1 MVSFRK
7 QSNIFIFTATNLNWL
22 KILDNNDHKQ
32 IVLNSLKFLHEE
44 NRATIFAFVI
54 MPNHIHLI
62 LRIEDGHKKHEI
74 QRDFLKYTSQQIKFN
89 LIKIDS
95 PLLDDILVNDKDRK
109 YQIWERNPL
118 WFELDNTDTLIQKL
132 NYIHNNPIKKDWFE
146 GTSPEDYLY
155 SSAKYYISGED
166 PFNFLTHYL
175 DYM

>member
-7 QSNIFIFTATNLNWL
+7 KSNIFFFTATNLNWL
-22 KILDNNDHKQ
+22 RILDNNDHKQ
-32 IVLNSLKFLHEE
+32 IILNSLKFLHEE

-95 PLLDDILVNDKDRK
+95 PLLDDILVNDKDR
-109 YQIWERNPL
+109 
-118 WFELDNTDTLIQKL
+118 
-132 NYIHNNPIKKDWFE
+132 
-146 GTSPEDYLY
+146 
-155 SSAKYYISGED
+155 
-166 PFNFLTHYL
+166 
-175 DYM
+175 